1 MRAPAP
7 PPRKGTGSWRKMSLE
22 ESIFPLDQWYP
33 QLLGLG
39 HPLPRATPLTGVSPV
54 PPVPTFRPPQ
64 VDSPSAFPH
73 FLPACPPGPG
83 EFRRPSLQLK
93 LHSGPGAEPVSVALS
108 LGEGQQAGRLAGAGH
123 LDLSCGGTQRG
134 PSPTVTRSFL
144 LPTLSVPVTFSL
156 RNMWSATSAGRGP
169 PSTAP

>member
-1 MRAPAP
+1 M
-7 PPRKGTGSWRKMSLE
+7 PRDACSCPSPQERNRVLE

-39 HPLPRATPLTGVSPV
+39 HPLPRATPLTGVWPV

-73 FLPACPPGPG
+73 FLSDRPPGPG
-83 EFRRPSLQLK
+83 EFRHPSLQFK

-108 LGEGQQAGRLAGAGH
+108 LGEGQQVGRLAGAGH
-123 LDLSCGGTQRG
+123 LDLSCGGTQTG

-144 LPTLSVPVTFSL
+144 LPSLSVPVTFSL